1 MVKQVE
7 ELDAQIAVLQQ
18 RKEDLLKQYEAHTEL
33 AERCKAVV
41 AEVNG
46 AIAQAGLDKAE
57 FYELCGLPVVPQKK
71 SKGKRNQP
79 TKRYKN
85 PVDGQPDIVCAR
97 LTKELIEYRK
107 QHGEEALAALL
118 ITK

>member
-41 AEVNG
+41 AEVND

-71 SKGKRNQP
+71 GKGKRNQP
-79 TKRYKN
+79 VKRYKN
-85 PVDGQPDIVCAR
+85 PVEGQPDIVCAR
-97 LTKELIEYRK
+97 LTKELIAYKEK
-107 QHGEEALAALL
+107 HGEKGLEKLRVL
-118 ITK
+118 